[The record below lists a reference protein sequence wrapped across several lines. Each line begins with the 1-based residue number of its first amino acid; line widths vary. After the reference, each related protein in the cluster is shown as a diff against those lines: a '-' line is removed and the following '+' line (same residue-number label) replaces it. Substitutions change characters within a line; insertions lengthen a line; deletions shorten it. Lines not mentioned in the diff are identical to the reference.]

1 MSHASPYQSQREDL
15 LAQLASIET
24 IERGS
29 LHEEYREVPDPKG
42 GGTLRKGPYYKHQ
55 CWENK
60 RNRSKRIPAP
70 EIPLL
75 REDLENGKRF
85 QLIIEQL
92 GELNTANARERRG
105 APKQPGSGCQSG
117 QKKTPRASAP

>member
-1 MSHASPYQSQREDL
+1 MTHSSSYQSQREAL
-15 LAQLASIET
+15 LAQLASIDT

-29 LHEEYREVPDPKG
+29 LHEEYREVPDSKG
-42 GGTLRKGPYYKHQ
+42 GGTLSKGPYYKHQ

-60 RNRSKRIPAP
+60 RNRSKRIPAH

-92 GELNTANARERRG
+92 GELNTANARGRRG
-105 APKQPGSGCQSG
+105 ALKQSVPGCESG
-117 QKKTPRASAP
+117 QKKTPRGSAP